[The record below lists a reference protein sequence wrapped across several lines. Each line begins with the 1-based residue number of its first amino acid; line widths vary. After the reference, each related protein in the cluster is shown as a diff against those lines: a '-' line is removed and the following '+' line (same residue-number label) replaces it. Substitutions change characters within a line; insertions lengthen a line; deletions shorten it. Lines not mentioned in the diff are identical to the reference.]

1 MLRAI
6 SRNTV
11 PPRETSVP
19 ITRRSPEQVWAVE
32 GQQGRSFDSTS
43 PDAFINVDD
52 VDRVD
57 KKTLDTR
64 SF

>member
-19 ITRRSPEQVWAVE
+19 ITQRSPEQVSAVE
-32 GQQGRSFDSTS
+32 GPQTRRFDSTS
-43 PDAFINVDD
+43 PDVFINVDD
-52 VDRVD
+52 VDLSI
-57 KKTLDTR
+57 KIP
-64 SF
+64 S